1 MKYLPIVILIIL
13 AGLFLYSGYYHYLT
27 FDGLKTHRQLLL
39 NWTEHHYG
47 QAVILYA
54 AIYIITVACSIPG
67 ATILTLAG
75 GFLFGWL
82 WGSIY
87 VVISATLGAT
97 LVFLSVKLAFREWM
111 IKRNSKWLKSMEK
124 GFQQNAF
131 SYLLFLRFIPLFPF
145 WLVNIVPAF
154 LGVRLRTFII
164 ATFLGIIP
172 GSVVYVS
179 VGNGL
184 GRIFDQNKT
193 PDFSIIFSP
202 AILLPLIGLAI
213 LSLLP
218 IGYRLWKGG
227 RKNDNTHTS

>member
-1 MKYLPIVILIIL
+1 MKYLPIAILLII
-13 AGLFLYSGYYHYLT
+13 AGLLFYFGLFHYLT
-27 FDGLKTHRQLLL
+27 FDSLKTHRQLLL
-39 NWTEHHYG
+39 NWTAQHYI
-47 QAVILYA
+47 QAVLLYSL
-54 AIYIITVACSIPG
+54 IYIITVACSIPG

-82 WGSIY
+82 LGSLY
-87 VVISATLGAT
+87 VVVSATLGAV
-97 LVFLSVKLAFREWM
+97 LLFLAVKLAFREWM
-111 IKRNSKWLKSMEK
+111 LKRTSRWIKRMEK

-145 WLVNIVPAF
+145 WLVNIIPAL
-154 LGVRLRTFII
+154 LGVRLRTFFV

-172 GSVVYVS
+172 GSMVYVS

-184 GRIFDQNKT
+184 GKIFDQNKT

-202 AILLPLIGLAI
+202 AIFLPLIGLAV

-218 IGYRLWKGG
+218 VGYRIYK
-227 RKNDNTHTS
+227 RKNKD

>member
-13 AGLFLYSGYYHYLT
+13 AGLFFYSGYFHYLT
-27 FDGLKTHRQLLL
+27 FDSLKAHRQLLL
-39 NWTEHHYG
+39 NWTEQHYI
-47 QAVILYA
+47 QAVLLYS
-54 AIYIITVACSIPG
+54 IVYIISVACSIPG

-87 VVISATLGAT
+87 VIVSATLGAT
-97 LVFLSVKLAFREWM
+97 LLFLSVKLAFRDWM
-111 IKRNSKWLKSMEK
+111 TKRSSRWIKSMEK
-124 GFQQNAF
+124 GFQRNTF

-145 WLVNIVPAF
+145 WLVNIVPAL
-154 LGVRLRTFII
+154 LGVRLRVFTL

-184 GRIFDQNKT
+184 GKIFDQNKT

-202 AILLPLIGLAI
+202 AILLPLIGLAV

-218 IGYRLWKGG
+218 IGYRLWKGD
-227 RKNDNTHTS
+227 RKDDNASTS